1 MGRDRWPELCELV
14 RKDDG
19 LPTWGE
25 GGLWTK
31 AKLYFWYRYLD
42 ITTTAMVGNARWPG
56 GVVYVDLF
64 AGAGVCTPK
73 ESKERL
79 PGSILIAANMAKPF
93 TRIVACEAVEE
104 IADACRARLAAT
116 PVASRC
122 HVLTGD
128 CNERI
133 GQVVDLIPAGSLT
146 LAFIDPNGLDAKFAT
161 IAALSEH
168 RNVDFVMLFADA
180 YDIPRNL
187 EQHYRRDRNS
197 KLDQVLGPNSR
208 WRERLDELPNPTGA
222 NKRNLFR
229 RIYEEQVRDH
239 LGYMHI
245 RHKAIESPN
254 GPIYTLVYA
263 SKHKLGL
270 KFWDEALKKEASGQ
284 RMLPFMD

>member
-1 MGRDRWPELCELV
+1 MCELV
-14 RKDDG
+14 REDDG

-42 ITTTAMVGNARWPG
+42 ITTTAMVGNPRWPG

-73 ESKERL
+73 ESNERI
-79 PGSILIAANMAKPF
+79 PGSILIAANMTKPF
-93 TRIVACEAVEE
+93 TRVVGCEAVKEV
-104 IADACRARLAAT
+104 ADACRARLATT

-122 HVLTGD
+122 HLLMGD

-161 IAALSEH
+161 IATLSEH

-180 YDIPRNL
+180 YDLPRNL
-187 EQHYRRDRNS
+187 ERLYRRDPNS
-197 KLDQVLGPNSR
+197 KLDQVLGLDSR

-222 NKRNLFR
+222 NKRKLFR
-229 RIYEEQVRDH
+229 RIYEEQLRNH
-239 LGYMHI
+239 LGYVHI

-284 RMLPFMD
+284 RTFPFTD